1 MRVQDKN
8 FDYPEIDYTPEKYI
22 DKWITYSVLVFAAIL
37 VVGAIWFL
45 WLVQIKQPH
54 PSAQLALLTG
64 FIVLF
69 GAMLNFTTTASRDQ
83 VLAATAAYT
92 AVLVVF
98 VGSSFRNDGH
108 TDG

>member
-1 MRVQDKN
+1 MRVQDPK

-22 DKWITYSVLVFAAIL
+22 EKWVTYSILVFAAIL

-54 PSAQLALLTG
+54 SSAQLALLTV
-64 FIVLF
+64 FIILF
-69 GAMLNFTTTASRDQ
+69 GSMLNFTTTASRDQ
-83 VLAATAAYT
+83 VLVATAAYA

-98 VGSSFRNDGH
+98 VGSSFRKADG
-108 TDG
+108 